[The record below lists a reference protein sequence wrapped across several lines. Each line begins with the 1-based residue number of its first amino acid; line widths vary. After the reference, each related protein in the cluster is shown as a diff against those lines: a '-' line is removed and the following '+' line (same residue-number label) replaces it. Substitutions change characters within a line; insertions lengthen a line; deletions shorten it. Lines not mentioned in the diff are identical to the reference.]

1 MNESNWTVNIAG
13 VPTKA
18 LAFAESYN
26 DNDYII
32 IAKGDPAIMMVY
44 PSKQYKNIITM
55 GTHPLFAI
63 KTRSVNTLVCK
74 FAEYVAPLQMSSLSP
89 IKSVYT
95 RNDIFT
101 RYYTE
106 DGLIDRRIFSGTLED
121 LQDLM
126 ERNSWYLPAKDGGYK
141 EVEYIAETETC
152 DVVAV
157 LYRKDFLGYPVI
169 ATPATVT
176 TDGIIYENYGTPA
189 GGKDIEGAITR
200 FNHNIFGSQQYGCK
214 YGQIVR
220 MIDKE
225 GDTSE
230 IFTFSDT
237 NSMIPF

>member
-18 LAFAESYN
+18 LAFAVSYN
-26 DNDYII
+26 DDNYII
-32 IAKGDPAIMMVY
+32 IAQGNPAVMMIY

-55 GTHPLFAI
+55 GTHPLFAT
-63 KTRSVNTLVCK
+63 KTRGINTLVCK

-106 DGLIDRRIFSGTLED
+106 DGLIDRRIFEGTLED
-121 LQDLM
+121 LHELM
-126 ERNSWYLPAKDGGYK
+126 AMNAWCLLAKDGGYK
-141 EVEYIAETETC
+141 NIEYIAETETG
-152 DVVAV
+152 DVVVV
-157 LYRKDFLGYPVI
+157 LYNKDFLGYPIIV
-169 ATPATVT
+169 APATVT
-176 TDGIIYENYGTPA
+176 TDGVVYENYGTPA

-220 MIDKE
+220 MIDKW
-225 GDTSE
+225 GKTLE
-230 IFTFSDT
+230 IFTFSDP
-237 NSMIPF
+237 NSMISF